1 MKKYLNN
8 HSGLTLIEV
17 IIYITIVSSI
27 LTVAVF
33 FAWDIIGGQ
42 TKSYVI
48 TEINQNSRFILEKIA
63 KDFRQATTLNS
74 VTESSVSIDLL
85 NGDTVVFNF
94 SMDPD
99 ILTYTFNEDD
109 PLLLHS
115 DVVAVTG
122 SWQDLSTAQSAIVGL
137 NLNIVYIGNSS
148 QSDWQ
153 SDMSTMTSYEL
164 NLQP

>member
-1 MKKYLNN
+1 MKECFKKQ
-8 HSGLTLIEV
+8 SGLTLIEV
-17 IIYITIVSSI
+17 IIYITIVASI

-33 FAWDIIGGQ
+33 FTWDIIGGQ

-74 VTESSVSIDLL
+74 VSESSVSIDLL
-85 NGDTVVFNF
+85 NGDTVVYSF
-94 SMDPD
+94 SVDPD
-99 ILTYTFNEDD
+99 ILTYTLNEDD

-115 DVVAVTG
+115 DVVSVTG
-122 SWQDLSTAQSAIVGL
+122 TWQDLSTVQSAIVGL
-137 NLNIVYIGNSS
+137 NLNIEYIGNTS

-153 SDMSTMTSYEL
+153 SDMSTSTSYEL